1 MNYMY
6 IDNMLEV
13 GIDEAGRGPLFGRV
27 YVGACIWNPEIKT
40 DLIKDS
46 KKLSA
51 KKRML
56 AYDFIKDN
64 AIDYSVEWADEKTI
78 DTLNILYT
86 TLATMNKAIR
96 NLNVRPDHILVD
108 GTHFIPYLDEKGCN
122 IPHTCITDGDNQ
134 YIQIAAASI
143 LAKVEHDKYIEK
155 MCDEY
160 PDLVEKY
167 DLRNNKG
174 YGTKKHIEGLKRFG
188 PSKWHRKSFKPCQ
201 VSTPFFVT
209 LGI

>member
-1 MNYMY
+1 MNYKYM
-6 IDNMLEV
+6 DNMLEV
-13 GIDEAGRGPLFGRV
+13 GIDEAGRGPLFGRI

-56 AYDFIKDN
+56 AYNFIKDN

-78 DTLNILYT
+78 DRLNIFYT

-108 GTHFIPYLDEKGCN
+108 GTHFIPYLDQNGCN

-134 YIQIAAASI
+134 YIQIAAAGI

-155 MCDEY
+155 MCNEY

-174 YGTKKHIEGLKRFG
+174 YGTKKHMEGLKQFG
-188 PSKWHRKSFKPCQ
+188 PSTWHRKSFKPCQ
-201 VSTPFFVT
+201 
-209 LGI
+209 I